1 MAPQHR
7 DDEDEH
13 VPTAGIVRPYA
24 LTSGRTR
31 ASVHLPVEAMIQQL
45 PRAGQREWASHDQLG
60 KIVNACEERASVAE
74 IAAHVGLPLGVVRV
88 LLGDLIEE
96 GYLQTAAVT
105 LTESSTLSERKDLI
119 ERTLRGLRAI

>member
-1 MAPQHR
+1 MVPHHR
-7 DDEDEH
+7 DEEEH

-31 ASVHLPVEAMIQQL
+31 GSVHLPVEAMVQQL
-45 PRAGQREWASHDQLG
+45 PRARQREWASHDQLG
-60 KIVNACEERASVAE
+60 KIVAACEGRTSVAE

-88 LLGDLIEE
+88 LIGDLIDE
-96 GYLQTAAVT
+96 GCLELAAVT
-105 LTESSTLSERKDLI
+105 LSESSTLSERKDLV